1 MAGDSQ
7 NMVGGVNIKDCA
19 AGGDGVATSAA
30 QCTPGAKLGNVRSGA
45 TSNYKPG
52 AAELNMIQ
60 DNVPFS
66 TSRRGV
72 DIAAPIGPGVI
83 GSGPV
88 SVARTTPQVTGNGV
102 VTVPKGGPYTI
113 TNQPS
118 LFTSPFEE
126 YVKLLIKSEL
136 AEQGVPTN
144 EPFQ

>member
-1 MAGDSQ
+1 
-7 NMVGGVNIKDCA
+7 MVGGVNIKDCA

-30 QCTPGAKLGNVRSGA
+30 QCTPGAKLGNVRSDA
-45 TSNYKPG
+45 TSKYKPS

-66 TSRRGV
+66 TTRKGV
-72 DIAAPIGPGVI
+72 DIAAPIGTGVI

-88 SVARTTPQVTGNGV
+88 SVARTTAQVTGNGV
-102 VTVPKGGPYTI
+102 VAGAKGGPYTI
-113 TNQPS
+113 TNQPN

-136 AEQGVPTN
+136 AAEGVPTN